1 MTVDYCQLSQ
11 VVVAI
16 AAAGLY
22 VIFARVQ
29 ASGYKACGYGS
40 GKCVIFN
47 THWEED

>member
-1 MTVDYCQLSQ
+1 MDYCQLSQ

-47 THWEED
+47 THGEED